1 MSNLI
6 FAVQVLISFFLR
18 NPYLWQM
25 ATLKLKV
32 SDKILDKVL
41 WLLEQFKKEDLQV
54 IESEDSFETEKNY
67 VQKELNRL
75 ELGESK
81 AYSLKEVDDFLEDSI
96 SKYEN

>member
-1 MSNLI
+1 
-6 FAVQVLISFFLR
+6 
-18 NPYLWQM
+18 M